1 MEHILQ
7 FGINIDDDK
16 IKTSIEESA
25 RREIVEQTIKEV
37 KKSLFNTW
45 GLSYEVESIVRDVL
59 KEHHDEIIE
68 KAADIVAQS
77 IKRSKKY
84 RDALANIIDEVQYDG
99 E

>member
-16 IKTSIEESA
+16 IKASIEESA
-25 RREIVEQTIKEV
+25 RREIVGQTIKEV
-37 KKSLFNTW
+37 KKSLFNSW
-45 GLSYEVESIVRDVL
+45 GLSCEVEKIVRDVL
-59 KEHHDEIIE
+59 KEHQDEIIE

-84 RDALANIIDEVQYDG
+84 RDALANIIDEV
-99 E
+99 